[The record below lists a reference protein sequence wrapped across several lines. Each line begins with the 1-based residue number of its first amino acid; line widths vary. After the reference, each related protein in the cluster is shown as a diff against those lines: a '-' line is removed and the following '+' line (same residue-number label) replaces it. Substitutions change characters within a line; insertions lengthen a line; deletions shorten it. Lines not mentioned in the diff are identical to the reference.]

1 MESAPF
7 AVFPCWNLTIGCAET
22 DISTSFR
29 QVIDEIRHSVAALHQ
44 LPPDVEMRAR
54 MVYYEGI
61 RLSFIASSG
70 FALAGFI
77 AALFTRG
84 RGLERS

>member
-1 MESAPF
+1 M
-7 AVFPCWNLTIGCAET
+7 
-22 DISTSFR
+22 
-29 QVIDEIRHSVAALHQ
+29 AALHQ

-61 RLSFIASSG
+61 QLSFIASSG

>member
-1 MESAPF
+1 M
-7 AVFPCWNLTIGCAET
+7 
-22 DISTSFR
+22 
-29 QVIDEIRHSVAALHQ
+29 AALHQ

-70 FALAGFI
+70 FALVGFI
-77 AALFTRG
+77 AALYEMAGSRALLIEG
-84 RGLERS
+84 C